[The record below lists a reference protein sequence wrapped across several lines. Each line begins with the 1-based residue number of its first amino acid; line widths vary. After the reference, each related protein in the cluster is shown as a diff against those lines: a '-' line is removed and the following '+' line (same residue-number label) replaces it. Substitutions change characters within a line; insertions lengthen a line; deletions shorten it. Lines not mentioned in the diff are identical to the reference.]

1 MIADINL
8 ELDENGKIRNNLNI
22 KGFVKDGK
30 IDFFKENKFENI
42 NFIFNLNNNKTLVE
56 DLKFNYNDLNL
67 EIESLIAENKNS
79 EILINGDINNDN
91 LVIDSK
97 IIKKFF
103 QNKNFDIKKIDL
115 SSNNKFSFK
124 FDKKFKFND
133 FRLKSKIKLNNVSIK
148 NNLDVKDI
156 FPKIKEQIELSKH
169 QLELDYYKDEFQI
182 KGQGN
187 ILIQN
192 SLDFLIIL

>member
-1 MIADINL
+1 MKKIKFLILETFIKKGYLIADINL

-115 SSNNKFSFK
+115 SSNNKF
-124 FDKKFKFND
+124 
-133 FRLKSKIKLNNVSIK
+133 
-148 NNLDVKDI
+148 
-156 FPKIKEQIELSKH
+156 
-169 QLELDYYKDEFQI
+169 
-182 KGQGN
+182 
-187 ILIQN
+187 
-192 SLDFLIIL
+192 